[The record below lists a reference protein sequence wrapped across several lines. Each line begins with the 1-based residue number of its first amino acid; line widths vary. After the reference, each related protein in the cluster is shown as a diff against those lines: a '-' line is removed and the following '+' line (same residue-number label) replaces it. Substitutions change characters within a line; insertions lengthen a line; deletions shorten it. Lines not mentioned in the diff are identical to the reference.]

1 MIINLLNIKLR
12 YSFLFLLVYILL
24 NQVHAAQSSITNAKG
39 SACLNQGETKKQ
51 VESQALLDA
60 KRQAVEFAK
69 TYVSVQTKVKNFKL
83 EKDLIKS
90 FAQAE
95 VKVLSIVKQS
105 WDEKNTC
112 YFISLMAE
120 VFPVSTLLNMQSDM
134 LMNNPTAPLTVKL
147 WTNQLQFRPGQYMKI
162 YIKGNKPFYGR
173 LTYKDASGNL
183 LQVLPNPNRSEYHF
197 NGSVTYQVPDMNDNF
212 ELLVAPPLGIES
224 LTLYASTAPLGKVE
238 KQNIGGVYKLTQGSE
253 KIAYQ
258 TRGIRIISVNSKNNN
273 AQDGSLAEFD
283 EASVQTEIIEYD

>member
-1 MIINLLNIKLR
+1 LLA
-12 YSFLFLLVYILL
+12 YILL
-24 NQVHAAQSSITNAKG
+24 NQVHAEQSSITNAKG

-105 WDEKNTC
+105 WDDKKNC

-120 VFPVSTLLNMQSDM
+120 VFPVSTLSNMQSEL

-147 WTNQLQFRPGQYMKI
+147 WTNQLQFRPGQYMRI

-183 LQVLPNPNRSEYHF
+183 LQILPNPNRSQYHF
-197 NGSVTYQVPDMNDNF
+197 NGSVTYQVPDINDNF
-212 ELLVAPPLGIES
+212 ELLVAPPFGSEK
-224 LTLYASTAPLGKVE
+224 LTLYASTSPLGQVK
-238 KQNIGGVYKLTQGSE
+238 KQDLGGIYKLAQES
-253 KIAYQ
+253 KKVAFQ
-258 TRGIRIISVNSKNNN
+258 TRGIRLITVNGKSNN
-273 AQDGSLAEFD
+273 AEERSLAEFN
-283 EASVQTEIIEYD
+283 ETSVETEIIDHD